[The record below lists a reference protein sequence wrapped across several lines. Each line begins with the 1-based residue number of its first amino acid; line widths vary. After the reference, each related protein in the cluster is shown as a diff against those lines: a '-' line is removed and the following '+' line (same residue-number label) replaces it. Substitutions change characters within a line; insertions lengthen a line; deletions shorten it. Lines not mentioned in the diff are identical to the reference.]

1 MTKIKRRKD
10 TLTYSIE
17 QMKVG
22 EKREYPA
29 ERYLSVTALASSLGF
44 KMNRKYTSA
53 KNKEK
58 RTVTITRTA

>member
-1 MTKIKRRKD
+1 MTKSSKRKG
-10 TLTYSIE
+10 TLTYDIE